1 MLIHPQERDM
11 EAVNATQ
18 WSQVD
23 KSVMTTVVEYEHSD
37 FQPFIAIFKIFN
49 GVTLTQSQGYVFIP
63 SPAS

>member
-49 GVTLTQSQGYVFIP
+49 GITLNQSQGHVFIP